1 MKNNVI
7 KLKLSDPLNDSLK
20 NRCVAVRKKLEIK
33 KRVISSKLKLYA
45 NCQFVLYVN
54 TQPVLRY
61 LDISDKDM
69 RRYEEVDIT
78 DFTRDGNNSICVMLY
93 AGEDA
98 PFLYIDGELQL
109 EGETVK
115 LDAQSGFKVKL
126 VEAYLKDAPKLVYFK
141 NPVEV
146 FDNRIYEEEW
156 LNCDF
161 DDSKWENA
169 DVKADEETIRT
180 EKNNISF
187 KEEEYDAKIILGAGA
202 GVEARDSLTVHH
214 RIAEEVKNLKMNH
227 MFVVGTDCEIKPL
240 DKGSFSYALIDFE
253 KVVSGFLKLDITG
266 YKDDIVDVCFA
277 QKLENE
283 RPVINSVC
291 EFILKDD
298 ENILETRFYQNTF
311 RYVLLI
317 FRNYV
322 RKDVLN
328 RVSAIQRTAQV
339 VQQIQ
344 NKEIYELLKHSVK
357 DRIASGDRQLSL
369 KQQHAYLKNIYR
381 EYNDLAH
388 FKNIILNMGFH
399 QLSDGRF
406 PANYPHFKKVY
417 DKDSMLFVNMVDE
430 YYEYTKDEEIL
441 ELFYDKIILCL
452 NYFIDKENKAGLIE
466 EDGRISLEEN
476 LCYIKMLESIVRL
489 ATVLKLKETY
499 VRLNKKIKNMKKYVK
514 KAFYNEKI
522 KVYSSEIINGEKNA
536 IIDVDANI
544 LLLDML
550 YKKPDKKTDVMLN
563 NLTDRS
569 IVSVDVNDLT
579 DHKLEEFV
587 SVCKKLKREE
597 LIKPELEKHKGD
609 TALLIK
615 ALI

>member
-1 MKNNVI
+1 MKNKVI
-7 KLKLSDPLNDSLK
+7 KLPLADPLNESLK
-20 NRCVAVRKKLEIK
+20 NRCIAVRKKLEIK
-33 KRVISSKLKLYA
+33 KKVISSKIKLYA

-54 TQPVLRY
+54 TQPVLRH
-61 LDISDKDM
+61 LGADDRDI

-93 AGEDA
+93 AGENA
-98 PFLYIDGELQL
+98 PFLYIDGEIQL
-109 EGETVK
+109 EGERVK
-115 LDAQSGFKVKL
+115 ISPEAGFKIKL
-126 VEAYLKDAPKLVYFK
+126 IEAYLKDAPRLVYFK

-156 LNCDF
+156 LNCDY

-169 DVKADEETIRT
+169 VVKTDEETIRV

-187 KEEEYDAKIILGAGA
+187 KEEEFNAKIILGAGV
-202 GVEARDSLTVHH
+202 GFEAKDSLPVHH
-214 RIAEEVKNLKMNH
+214 RITEEVKNLKMNH

-240 DKGSFSYALIDFE
+240 DKGSFSYVLIDFE

-277 QKLENE
+277 QRLERE
-283 RPVINSVC
+283 RPVIQSVC

-322 RKDVLN
+322 RKDILN
-328 RVSAIQRTAQV
+328 RVSAIQRTAQF

-344 NKEIYELLKHSVK
+344 NKDIYELLKHNVK
-357 DRIASGDRQLSL
+357 DRIVSGDKQLSL
-369 KQQHAYLKNIYR
+369 EQQYVYLKTIYK
-381 EYNDLAH
+381 EYKDLSH
-388 FKNIILNMGFH
+388 FKNIIFNMGFH

-406 PANYPHFKKVY
+406 PANYPHFKKICH
-417 DKDSMLFVNMVDE
+417 KDSMLFVSMVEE
-430 YYEYTKDEEIL
+430 YYAYTKDIQII

-452 NYFIDKENKAGLIE
+452 NYFIDKENKSGLIE
-466 EDGRISLEEN
+466 EDAVVSLEDN
-476 LCYIKMLESIVRL
+476 LCYIKMLENIMKL

-499 VRLNKKIKNMKKYVK
+499 VRLNKKIKKMKKYVK

-522 KVYSSEIINGEKNA
+522 KVYSSEIINGEKNE
-536 IIDVDANI
+536 IIDVDANV
-544 LLLDML
+544 LMLDML
-550 YKKPDKKTDVMLN
+550 YRKPDKKTDVMLN

-569 IVSVDVNDLT
+569 IVSVDVIDLSE
-579 DHKLEEFV
+579 DKLKEFV
-587 SVCKKLKREE
+587 MVCKKLKREE

-609 TALLIK
+609 IAILTKELI
-615 ALI
+615 